1 MPRTK
6 PMWMPQFLQEQMRN
20 QKTKWEIN
28 KSIIDNHK
36 SHKFIRRQEPNCYFW
51 IFFFLPEGL
60 IHFYLEQFLAPS
72 LGCDGTC
79 LEKTLPSLVLSPPQQ
94 TLLSSPTKENL
105 LSKFEAITI
114 QLLWFWSWLFRL
126 NTEGSRVSAMH
137 GRGSFI
143 VIWISVMIMMII
155 SNPVIREM

>member
-1 MPRTK
+1 MTKIYQMPRTK

-51 IFFFLPEGL
+51 IFFVLPEGL

-72 LGCDGTC
+72 LECDGTC

-105 LSKFEAITI
+105 FSKFEAITI

-126 NTEGSRVSAMH
+126 NTEGLRVSQCMKEA
-137 GRGSFI
+137 GT
-143 VIWISVMIMMII
+143 SVVK
-155 SNPVIREM
+155 SPN